1 MHQNPFEPG
10 PVGTGIAPFAPSVPA
25 DRRALRHLVDVPVR
39 DAPLWP
45 LPEWPEI
52 SDETLRKVFVP
63 PNTWHAAAS
72 RHVENFNDVAH
83 FPWVHKSTFGGS
95 IEDRFPA
102 YNVQETAYGLTFDLA
117 YEEGGNRF
125 PDDVPGDS
133 RHVVY
138 TYELTYPFSTI
149 IIIRPS

>member
-39 DAPLWP
+39 RTVLAASRMARDQ
-45 LPEWPEI
+45 
-52 SDETLRKVFVP
+52 R
-63 PNTWHAAAS
+63 PNAQEGFCTSKYPHAAAS
-72 RHVENFNDVAH
+72 RHVENFNDMAH

-138 TYELTYPFSTI
+138 TYELT
-149 IIIRPS
+149 